1 MAETEKTASGRSS
14 RGCLWL
20 AGKYFLSILIAV
32 TVFCLAGSL
41 YEKTARQEEL
51 KKVQAPGMI
60 VNIGGRSLHILC
72 QGVKQPG
79 KPTVILEAGAGGWS
93 LHWYSFVQ
101 QAAQFARVCA
111 YDRAGFGWSD
121 PGPAPRDGLHI
132 ASDLNSL
139 LSAAGETGPYLLV
152 GASRGAQYIRL
163 FRDAYPRVVMGMVL
177 VDGEPEDF
185 RSASPFVA
193 SQAAQNQAVFSVVGF
208 LSRIGF
214 FRLLGVDSSVAPELP
229 CVPFALKYLPTEL
242 HAAYLAVEGQP
253 KCFDALLAEET
264 ATIDRENQV
273 RLTHALG
280 DLPLVVLT
288 HGIPGAATV
297 NAAPEQAEELEAAWQ
312 NLQVQLSGLSSRGV
326 LIKAEQSGHNIALDQ
341 PEVVL
346 NAIQL
351 VLEMK

>member
-1 MAETEKTASGRSS
+1 MAETQNMASGRSS
-14 RGCLWL
+14 RGCLL
-20 AGKYFLSILIAV
+20 MAGKYLLGILIAV

-41 YEKTARQEEL
+41 YETSARQEEL
-51 KKVQAPGMI
+51 KKVQEPGMH
-60 VNIGGRSLHILC
+60 VDIGGRSLHILC

-93 LHWYSFVQ
+93 LHWYSFLQ

-132 ASDLNSL
+132 ASDLNAL

-163 FRDAYPRVVMGMVL
+163 FRDAYPRDVVGMVF

-185 RSASPFVA
+185 RSSSPFVA
-193 SQAAQNQAVFSVVGF
+193 SQAAQNQAVFSAVGF
-208 LSRIGF
+208 LSRVGA
-214 FRLLGVDSSVAPELP
+214 FRLLGIDSSSAPELP
-229 CVPFALKYLPTEL
+229 CVPFAVKYLPVEM

-288 HGIPGAATV
+288 HGIPGGATV
-297 NAAPEQAEELEAAWQ
+297 GASPEQAAELEAAWQ
-312 NLQVQLSGLSSRGV
+312 SLQVQLSGLSSRGI
-326 LIKAEQSGHNIALDQ
+326 LITAEHSGHNIALDQ
-341 PEVVL
+341 PDVVL
-346 NAIQL
+346 DAIL
-351 VLEMK
+351 KVLEMK